1 MTRTARSYAHR
12 ALGLVLALFLSLAA
26 LAGCSAPAAETDR
39 GSAGS
44 NASANAGGTAPDE
57 KKVKIEEGA
66 EAPDFEFAT
75 MDGQTAKLSDY
86 QGEVVVLT
94 FWATWCGYCMRDMPE
109 LDKIDQNFD
118 DVQIVAINRGD
129 RSADAQAKAEELG
142 YGFAW
147 GLDEDG
153 AIEALYPASGIP
165 YTVII
170 DKDGVVS
177 TVFAGSAQDMYS
189 YLEMAVTKAG
199 A

>member
-1 MTRTARSYAHR
+1 MIRTARSNAHR
-12 ALGLVLALFLSLAA
+12 ALGLVLALALSLAA

-44 NASANAGGTAPDE
+44 SGSANENGSAQAQ
-57 KKVKIEEGA
+57 KKAKVEEGV
-66 EAPDFEFAT
+66 EAPDFEFET
-75 MDGQTAKLSDY
+75 MDGQTAELSDY
-86 QGEVVVLT
+86 RGKVVVLI

-109 LDKIDQNFD
+109 LDKIDQAFD
-118 DVQIVAINRGD
+118 SVQIVAINRGD
-129 RSADAQAKAEELG
+129 RNADAQAKAEELG
-142 YGFAW
+142 YDFAW

-165 YTVII
+165 YTVVI
-170 DKDGVVS
+170 DENGVVS

>member
-1 MTRTARSYAHR
+1 MIRTAHSNAHR
-12 ALGLVLALFLSLAA
+12 ALGLVLALALSLAA

-44 NASANAGGTAPDE
+44 SGSANENGSAQAQ
-57 KKVKIEEGA
+57 KKAKVGEGV
-66 EAPDFEFAT
+66 EAPDFEFET
-75 MDGQTAKLSDY
+75 MDGQTAELSDY
-86 QGEVVVLT
+86 RGKVVVLT

-109 LDKIDQNFD
+109 LDKIDQAFD
-118 DVQIVAINRGD
+118 SVQIVAINRGD
-129 RSADAQAKAEELG
+129 RNADAQAKAEELG
-142 YGFAW
+142 YDFAW

-165 YTVII
+165 YTVVI
-170 DKDGVVS
+170 DENGVVS